1 MRYRHRATK
10 PSSVLWM
17 LVFLGNIALIVASA
31 SLLAVVALGS
41 ILTVAVAAVGGALL
55 LRRGAATQPMSLPVV
70 ARRRA

>member
-1 MRYRHRATK
+1 MSYRHRATK

-17 LVFLGNIALIVASA
+17 LIVLGNVALIVASA
-31 SLLAVVALGS
+31 GVLAVVAFGS

-55 LRRGAATQPMSLPVV
+55 LRRGAATQPMSLPVA